1 VATVAYVAA
10 ALLAF
15 MSIAGFVHAFRTP
28 KDETVAALD
37 HASPKTDDKPLV
49 GV

>member
-1 VATVAYVAA
+1 MKRRTLDVLFSVGG
-10 ALLAF
+10 LA
-15 MSIAGFVHAFRTP
+15 IAGFVHAFRTP

-37 HASPKTDDKPLV
+37 HESPKADDKLV